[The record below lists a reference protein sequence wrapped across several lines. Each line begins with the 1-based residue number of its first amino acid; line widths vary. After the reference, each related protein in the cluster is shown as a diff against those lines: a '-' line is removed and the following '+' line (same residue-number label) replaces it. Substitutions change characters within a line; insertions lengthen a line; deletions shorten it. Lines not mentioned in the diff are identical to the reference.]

1 MKKKIVTTLQ
11 RVFKKPLYR
20 LFIFLLGIPTFVVTF
35 FVYLQKKGSHDKNN
49 EAGRMR
55 EQILQEL
62 ESSGEKET
70 LYKETKLFVENKR
83 RFFHKEHGDLEKE
96 VQAQFQQELNR
107 IVEKR
112 LQANPEYQ
120 EKYKPVSFMETM
132 QELLENNTFLIFSI
146 ITSLPM
152 YLLMLIYSNAYAKYI
167 LERLAMM
174 VFVLFGVVFLVF
186 TILYMSPMD
195 PAVNIL
201 GQTATAE
208 QIEDFNHVYGL
219 DEPYIVQLL
228 GSFKGLATMDM
239 GRSYQGNE
247 IVIEAIGRRFPV
259 TLQVT
264 FASLVIA
271 LIIAI
276 PSGII
281 SAVKPYSTFDY
292 VFMLLALL
300 GLSIPT
306 FWLGLVLI
314 LNFSINLGWLPSTYS
329 ATDLRTLIMPA
340 TVLGASLAASV
351 ARMTRSS
358 MLEVI
363 RQDYVRTA
371 RAKGQVEWKVI
382 IFHTLRNA
390 LIPILTIIGSQAC
403 GYIGGTVLIESVFGL
418 PGIGNYILDSV
429 NNLDYPVVTSG
440 VIFICFWC
448 VLINFI
454 VDLLYAF
461 IDPRIKI
468 TYGFKEKKKKKKAPA
483 AQGGNA

>member
-167 LERLAMM
+167 LERLAMIL
-174 VFVLFGVVFLVF
+174 FVLFGVVFLVF

-363 RQDYVRTA
+363 NQDYITTA
-371 RAKGQVEWKVI
+371 KAKGLSNRTVILKHALGNAMIPIVTVVGLQFGGMLGGSAVTEKVFNITGIGSYIVDKQFIPDIPVVLTGVVYVAVI
-382 IFHTLRNA
+382 ISL
-390 LIPILTIIGSQAC
+390 
-403 GYIGGTVLIESVFGL
+403 
-418 PGIGNYILDSV
+418 V
-429 NNLDYPVVTSG
+429 NL
-440 VIFICFWC
+440 F
-448 VLINFI
+448 
-454 VDLLYAF
+454 VDILYAF
-461 IDPRIKI
+461 LDPRIKSKMKN
-468 TYGFKEKKKKKKAPA
+468 Y
-483 AQGGNA
+483 

>member
-363 RQDYVRTA
+363 NQDYITTA
-371 RAKGQVEWKVI
+371 KAKGLSNRTVILKHALGNAMIPIVTVVGLQFGGMLGGSAVTEKVFNITGIGSYIVDKQFIPDIPVVLTGVVYVAVI
-382 IFHTLRNA
+382 ISL
-390 LIPILTIIGSQAC
+390 
-403 GYIGGTVLIESVFGL
+403 
-418 PGIGNYILDSV
+418 V
-429 NNLDYPVVTSG
+429 NL
-440 VIFICFWC
+440 F
-448 VLINFI
+448 
-454 VDLLYAF
+454 VDILYAF
-461 IDPRIKI
+461 LDPRIKSKMKN
-468 TYGFKEKKKKKKAPA
+468 Y
-483 AQGGNA
+483 

>member
-62 ESSGEKET
+62 ASSGEKET
-70 LYKETKLFVENKR
+70 LYEETKLFVENKR

-132 QELLENNTFLIFSI
+132 QELLENNAFLIFSI

-228 GSFKGLATMDM
+228 DSFKGLATMDM

-363 RQDYVRTA
+363 NQDYITTA
-371 RAKGQVEWKVI
+371 KAKGLSNRTVILKHALGNAMIPIVTVVGLQFGGMLGGSAVTEKVFNITGIGSYIVDKQFIPDIPVVLTGVVYVAVI
-382 IFHTLRNA
+382 ISL
-390 LIPILTIIGSQAC
+390 
-403 GYIGGTVLIESVFGL
+403 
-418 PGIGNYILDSV
+418 V
-429 NNLDYPVVTSG
+429 NL
-440 VIFICFWC
+440 F
-448 VLINFI
+448 
-454 VDLLYAF
+454 VDILYAF
-461 IDPRIKI
+461 LDPRIKSKMKN
-468 TYGFKEKKKKKKAPA
+468 Y
-483 AQGGNA
+483 